1 MGLLDGLTVA
11 VVRVGVAE
19 GGDAALGRLEGLLDG
34 ESVEITVFWIMLIV
48 ISISI
53 SINITIKIII
63 NITTIRT
70 NSGGWQGIITNGSTN
85 SIIPTDTW

>member
-1 MGLLDGLTVA
+1 MVLLDGLTVA

-34 ESVEITVFWIMLIV
+34 ESVEITVFWIMLV
-48 ISISI
+48 VISI

-63 NITTIRT
+63 NITTTIDRT